1 MNPYTLLNIHEGC
14 SRSELKARY
23 KILCKMYHPDKLGQ
37 DPTSVVIFQMIQQA
51 YTNIKNMMDETIL
64 VNVSTEMKSNSNDIP
79 VHSDSVVNTTK
90 KVTRQE
96 PSQSELEQMQNLVRV
111 LGQKLHDPWF
121 DQGFS
126 LTDYFGDV
134 TIPEKDKKSSS
145 RPISTRTHR

>member
-1 MNPYTLLNIHEGC
+1 MNPYTLLNLHEGC
-14 SRSELKARY
+14 SRSELKSRY

-51 YTNIKNMMDETIL
+51 YTNIKNMMDDTIL
-64 VNVSTEMKSNSNDIP
+64 VNVSTEMKSNEIP

-90 KVTRQE
+90 KVTKQE
-96 PSQSELEQMQNLVRV
+96 SSQNEVQQMQNLVRV
-111 LGQKLHDPWF
+111 LGQKLNDPWF

-134 TIPEKDKKSSS
+134 TIPEKNKKSCSV
-145 RPISTRTHR
+145 RPISTRTAR